1 LFFIGLFSVLF
12 LYCLRFLEQDK
23 RALTR
28 IPLEVSKLSEP
39 HSSGKRMTSP
49 KTSDDVLPISEEELC
64 KTWSQLITDWDSN
77 VKKKSK
83 YIRELAW
90 KGIPNP
96 MRSLVWPLLAGV
108 NMAYSPLKEM
118 YPKLL
123 AVSRSVCEMCVRS
136 PVVCELSLA

>member
-1 LFFIGLFSVLF
+1 MHFCCALVTFADVSSF
-12 LYCLRFLEQDK
+12 LP
-23 RALTR
+23 A
-28 IPLEVSKLSEP
+28 PPPSSP
-39 HSSGKRMTSP
+39 HS
-49 KTSDDVLPISEEELC
+49 
-64 KTWSQLITDWDSN
+64 KTWSQLIADWDSN

-123 AVSRSVCEMCVRS
+123 AVSRSVCGMCVRS